1 MTGFSGVNNGAK
13 GRWLTALVRIEG
25 FPLSVGP
32 TLYLSFFFFSILS
45 ILQTQHLD
53 SLYLGN

>member
-13 GRWLTALVRIEG
+13 GRWLTALVRIEA

-32 TLYLSFFFFSILS
+32 TLYLFFFPLLS

-53 SLYLGN
+53 SLYLSN